1 MKSQLKAG
9 ALLSYAA
16 LFISSAISILYT
28 PIMLKLLGQSE
39 YGLFSL
45 ATSAAGYIG
54 VLNFGLGNAVIRYTA
69 KYKALRDE
77 EGCSRLYGMFFI
89 MYSLLGILALVL
101 GILLTINSE
110 NIFSNSLSVAEVN
123 KLTILMIIMVIN
135 ISIGIGLGLFS
146 VIVLA
151 HEKFIIQ
158 KVISIAGSI
167 ITPLIMLPLLI
178 MGYGSVAVAIVT
190 TVLSFITIII
200 NIYYCFKVLKIKMVF
215 RKVQKDLL
223 KDIIIFS
230 SYIFLNLVIDKIY
243 WSTPQI
249 ILGVYSGT
257 VAISIY
263 TIGASFTGY
272 FSGLSA
278 AISNVFLSKVT
289 GMITKEVSDKEI
301 SDLFI
306 RIGRIQYI
314 ILSFTLSGFIV
325 FGREFIDLWV
335 GKDYGDSFII
345 AIIILIP
352 SIISLT
358 QGMGGIILQAKN
370 MQRFK
375 SVVYFLI
382 AIANL
387 FLTILF
393 VKWWGAIGS
402 AVATAAAFTIGNIVI
417 MNFYYWKKL
426 KIEIFKFWKNILYMS
441 IPFIMSLVFGI
452 TINKLMFADSW
463 IILFV
468 KMVVFSIMYT
478 LLMWFTGMNNY
489 EKDLFLVPLRN
500 ITRRF
505 RKNRLYK
512 AS

>member
-9 ALLSYAA
+9 ALLSYIA
-16 LFISSAISILYT
+16 LFISSAISIVYT
-28 PIMLKLLGQSE
+28 PIMLKYLGQSE
-39 YGLFSL
+39 YGLYSL
-45 ATSAAGYIG
+45 ATSASGYIG

-69 KYKALRDE
+69 KYKALKDE
-77 EGCSRLYGMFFI
+77 DGCSRLYGMFFI
-89 MYSLLGILALVL
+89 MYSILGALALVS
-101 GILLTINSE
+101 GIILTLNSE
-110 NIFSNSLSVAEVN
+110 NIFSNSLSVTEVN
-123 KLTILMIIMVIN
+123 KLTVLMIIMVIN

-158 KVISIAGSI
+158 KVITIAGSI
-167 ITPLIMLPLLI
+167 INPIIMVPLLI
-178 MGYGSVAVAIVT
+178 MGYGSVSLVIVT
-190 TVLSFITIII
+190 TIISFITILI
-200 NIYYCFKVLKIKMVF
+200 NIYYCFRVLKIKMVF
-215 RKVQKDLL
+215 KKVQKDLL
-223 KDIIIFS
+223 KEILIFS

-243 WSTPQI
+243 WSTDQF
-249 ILGVYSGT
+249 ILGIYSGT

-289 GMITKEVSDKEI
+289 GMVTKEASDKEI

-306 RIGRIQYI
+306 RVGRIQYI
-314 ILSFTLSGFIV
+314 ILSFALSGFIV

-335 GKDYGDSFII
+335 GKEYSDSFII
-345 AIIILIP
+345 AVIILIP
-352 SIISLT
+352 SIVSLI

-382 AIANL
+382 AIGNV

-393 VKWWGAIGS
+393 VQWWGVIGS
-402 AVATAAAFTIGNIVI
+402 AIATAAAFTIGNIVV
-417 MNFYYWKKL
+417 MNVYYWKKL
-426 KIEIFKFWKNILYMS
+426 KIEILKFWINILNMS
-441 IPFIMSLVFGI
+441 FPFAMSLAFGL
-452 TINKLMFADSW
+452 TINKIMLADSW
-463 IILFV
+463 IILFI
-468 KMVVFSIMYT
+468 KMVVFSILYT
-478 LLMWFTGMNNY
+478 ILMWLIGMNNY
-489 EKDLFLVPLRN
+489 EKDLILSPLKH

-505 RKNRLYK
+505 KKEKLSK
-512 AS
+512 VS